1 MSAEHRVVVGLDGT
15 RSSDNALRWAAG
27 FAAGT
32 ARSLLLVHVAPEAP
46 DAAGPGNPLD
56 AAEAFVA
63 DHYPDVITVAVAAT
77 GEPAVQLVILSH
89 GADLLVLG
97 RGREGFLPLR
107 LGRVAHRVLSRA
119 VCPTAIVPGGPRA
132 VANAIVVGVS
142 DSIGGAAALRFAFAE
157 AHRLGAELIA
167 VRSWSEVQRRLGASA
182 VLALAGTDTWESQE
196 RTVLSDCLLPLRRAY
211 PSVPVRSV
219 LTGEPTEIVLD
230 REGRNARMVIVGC
243 RRADGSRLP
252 RLGPVASWAVRD
264 FDVPVV
270 VVGHPAGS
278 VERTA
283 DADWSDKLIAA
294 QLEPQR

>member
-1 MSAEHRVVVGLDGT
+1 MSDDHRIVVGVDGT
-15 RSSDNALRWAAG
+15 RSSDNALRWAAE
-27 FAAGT
+27 FAAKTG
-32 ARSLLLVHVAPEAP
+32 RSLLLVHVAHEAREAP
-46 DAAGPGNPLD
+46 GPDNPLQSAEALVAAG
-56 AAEAFVA
+56 
-63 DHYPDVITVAVAAT
+63 YPDLTTVGVAAT
-77 GEPAVQLVILSH
+77 GETAVQLVRFSQ

-119 VCPTAIVPGGPRA
+119 VCPTAVVPGGPRGF
-132 VANAIVVGVS
+132 ANTIVVGVS
-142 DSIGGAAALRFAFAE
+142 DSIGGGAALRFAFAE
-157 AHRLGAELIA
+157 ATRLGADVVA

-182 VLALAGTDTWESQE
+182 VLALTAPDTWESQE

-219 LTGEPTEIVLD
+219 LTGEPTELVLD
-230 REGRNARMVIVGC
+230 REGQNARMVVVGC
-243 RRADGSRLP
+243 RRADGGRLP

-278 VERTA
+278 VERPA
-283 DADWSDKLIAA
+283 DADWCDKLIAA